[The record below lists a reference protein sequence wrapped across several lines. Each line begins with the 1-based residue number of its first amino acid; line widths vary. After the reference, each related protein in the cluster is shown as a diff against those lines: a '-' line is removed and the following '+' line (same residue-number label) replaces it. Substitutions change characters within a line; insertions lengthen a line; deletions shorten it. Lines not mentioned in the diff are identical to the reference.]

1 MVVKNGS
8 GREFQAL
15 ESWKLLSGCQDN
27 GMFYFGG
34 SAPFG
39 HSSHNSPL

>member
-1 MVVKNGS
+1 MGAAFRPHAFKNGS
-8 GREFQAL
+8 GSAFQA
-15 ESWKLLSGCQDN
+15 DDV
-27 GMFYFGG
+27 FYFGG